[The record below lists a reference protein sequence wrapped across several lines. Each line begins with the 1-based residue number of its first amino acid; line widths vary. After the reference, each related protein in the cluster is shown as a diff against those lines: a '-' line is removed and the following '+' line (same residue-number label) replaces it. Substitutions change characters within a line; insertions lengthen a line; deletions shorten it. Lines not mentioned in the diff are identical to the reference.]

1 MTLYA
6 HAMGRVQA
14 QDAVVYGYLE
24 PLGSVVL
31 AALFLDEPLRPHVAV
46 GGALILVAGYLVS
59 RESAGAKRAGV

>member
-24 PLGSVVL
+24 PLGSVLL
-31 AALFLDEPLRPHVAV
+31 AALFLGEPLR
-46 GGALILVAGYLVS
+46 LTS
-59 RESAGAKRAGV
+59 